1 MKELLLALPTG
12 GLSGGVS
19 TEGQN
24 YGLTP
29 AHMAYRVGLGPR
41 LMGVRLPAGLRGGVM
56 QLDCAGFE
64 GGGDPVDCCRQILGE
79 CRRRGFRGIVCDFE
93 GPASDCLMKLVKI
106 LDRNCAAQGWALY
119 VPESYAPGVSAG
131 RVLISSVLTHG
142 TLERRL
148 SEAAERYGKE
158 RVVLAVEWVREDF
171 PLPAR
176 GRGRPLDQSKLENLI
191 HRLEPAVFFDRGLCA
206 HYFTYMAGPKAWFVL
221 FDTPQSVREKLDLA
235 ERLGLRGALL
245 PGPEIEPHL
254 DEIFR

>member
-12 GLSGGVS
+12 GLPAGMGAGGES
-19 TEGQN
+19 F
-24 YGLTP
+24 GLTR
-29 AHMAYRVGLGPR
+29 AHMAYRVGPGPR
-41 LMGVRLPAGLRGGVM
+41 LLGTRLPEGLRGGVM
-56 QLDCAGFE
+56 QLDCAGFD

-93 GPASDCLMKLVKI
+93 GPPSDCLMKLVRI

-119 VPESYAPGVSAG
+119 VPESYALSAPKG
-131 RVLISSVLTHG
+131 RVLISSVMTHG

-148 SEAAERYGKE
+148 SEAAKQYGKE

-171 PLPAR
+171 PLPAA
-176 GRGRPLDQSKLENLI
+176 GRGRPLAREELESLI

-206 HYFTYMAGPKAWFVL
+206 HYFTYMAGPKAYFVL
-221 FDTPQSVREKLDLA
+221 FDTPRSIREKLDLA
-235 ERLGLRGALL
+235 DRLGLRGALL